1 MRAGTYV
8 LWKSVKTELWS
19 TISA

>member
-1 MRAGTYV
+1 MRAGTYI
-8 LWKSVKTELWS
+8 LRKSMKTELWS